1 MSAETL
7 PAPAAPSPGSAAP
20 APAAPSPAAPGPSVT
35 RLRAIAGL
43 RRVLAFALAVGLLVI
58 GIAAGYGVYVTTQ
71 LETPAQG
78 TPGLSDA
85 TATPPSVQELVIAL
99 EADDPDATRAAVP
112 GQPYASLTAEI
123 QTWGLQEVDSVITLA
138 TFMEGP
144 MAATHIVIQGSA
156 SDGSQLTTNLTV
168 LTQDGAI
175 VAFR

>member
-7 PAPAAPSPGSAAP
+7 PAPAAPSPG
-20 APAAPSPAAPGPSVT
+20 PAAPSAAPPSPAPSVA

-43 RRVLAFALAVGLLVI
+43 RRVLTFALAVGLLVL
-58 GIAAGYGVYVTTQ
+58 GIAAGYGIYVATQ
-71 LETPAQG
+71 LERPAQG
-78 TPGLSDA
+78 TPGTSDA
-85 TATPPSVQELVIAL
+85 TTTPPSVLELAIAL

-138 TFMEGP
+138 TFVEGP
-144 MAATHIVIQGSA
+144 MAATHIIILGSA
-156 SDGSQLTTNLTV
+156 SDGAQLTNNLTV

>member
-7 PAPAAPSPGSAAP
+7 PAPAAPSPG
-20 APAAPSPAAPGPSVT
+20 PAAPSAAPPSPAPSVA

-43 RRVLAFALAVGLLVI
+43 RRVLAFALAVGLLVL
-58 GIAAGYGVYVTTQ
+58 GIAAGYGIYVATQ
-71 LETPAQG
+71 IEAPAQG
-78 TPGLSDA
+78 TPALSDA
-85 TATPPSVQELVIAL
+85 TAATPPSVLELAIAL

-138 TFMEGP
+138 TFVEGP
-144 MAATHIVIQGSA
+144 MAATHIIILGSA
-156 SDGSQLTTNLTV
+156 SDGSQLTNNLTV